1 MPHVA
6 IKLFPGKTEEQKTQL
21 TEAIRQSMLSIF
33 KSTDQSISIAFEEVD
48 PKDWLETVYKPEI
61 ESKPDQLYKKPGYD
75 AYNR

>member
-6 IKLFPGKTEEQKTQL
+6 IKLFPGKTDQQKVEL

-33 KSTDQSISIAFEEVD
+33 KSSDESISIAFEEIE

-61 ESKPDQLYKKPGYD
+61 ESKPDKLYKKPGYD

>member
-48 PKDWLETVYKPEI
+48 PKDWLEAVYKPDI
-61 ESKPDQLYKKPGYD
+61 ESKSDKLYKKPGYD

>member
-6 IKLFPGKTEEQKTQL
+6 IKLFPGKTEEQKTKL
-21 TEAIRQSMLSIF
+21 AEEIRQSLLTVF
-33 KSTDQSISIAFEEVD
+33 KSSDASISIAFEECD

-61 ESKPDQLYKKPGYD
+61 EAKQDKLYKKPGYD

>member
-6 IKLFPGKTEEQKTQL
+6 IKLFPGKTEEQKVEL
-21 TEAIRQSMLSIF
+21 AEAIRQSMLSIF
-33 KSTDQSISIAFEEVD
+33 KSTDPSISIAFEEVD

-61 ESKPDQLYKKPGYD
+61 ESKADKLYKKPGYD

>member
-6 IKLFPGKTEEQKTQL
+6 IKLFPGKTEEQKVEL
-21 TEAIRQSMLSIF
+21 AEAIRQSMLSIF

-48 PKDWLETVYKPEI
+48 TKDWLETVYKPEI
-61 ESKPDQLYKKPGYD
+61 EAKADKLYKKPGYD

>member
-33 KSTDQSISIAFEEVD
+33 KSTDESISITFEEID
-48 PKDWLETVYKPEI
+48 PKNWIEAVYKPEI
-61 ESKPDQLYKKPGYD
+61 ESKPETLYKKPGYNP
-75 AYNR
+75 YTR

>member
-6 IKLFPGKTEEQKTQL
+6 IKLFPGKTEAQKVEL

-33 KSTDQSISIAFEEVD
+33 KSSDESISVAFEEVE

-61 ESKPDQLYKKPGYD
+61 EAKQDKLYKKPGYD

>member
-6 IKLFPGKTEEQKTQL
+6 IKLFPGKTEEQKVEL

-33 KSTDQSISIAFEEVD
+33 KSTDQSISIAYEEVD

-61 ESKPDQLYKKPGYD
+61 EAKADKLYKKPGYD